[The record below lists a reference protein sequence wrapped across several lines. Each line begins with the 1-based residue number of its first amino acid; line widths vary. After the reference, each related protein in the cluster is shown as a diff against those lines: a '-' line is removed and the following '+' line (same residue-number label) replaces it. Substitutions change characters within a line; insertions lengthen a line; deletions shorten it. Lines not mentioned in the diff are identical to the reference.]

1 MAIVHVNKTVAST
14 ATLLTTIETI
24 TEYVAVSVQNNDTAS
39 IFIGDSTIATS
50 GANKGHV
57 VAAGTT
63 YQIWLHA
70 SDALYAIS
78 AAGTA
83 ANAVSVLYSQV

>member
-1 MAIVHVNKTVAST
+1 MAIVHVNKTVAAT
-14 ATLLTTIETI
+14 ATLLTTLNTV
-24 TEYVAVSVQNNDTAS
+24 TEYTAVSIQNNDSAS
-39 IFIGDSTIATS
+39 IFIGDATVTTT

-57 VAAGTT
+57 VAAGAT
-63 YQIWLHA
+63 YQLWLRA
-70 SDALYAIS
+70 SDAVYAIS

>member
-1 MAIVHVNKTVAST
+1 MAIVHVNKTVAT
-14 ATLLTTIETI
+14 TPTVLTTLDSI
-24 TEYVAVSVQNNDTAS
+24 TEYTAISIQNNDSAS
-39 IFIGDSTIATS
+39 IFIGDSSLSAS

-57 VAAGTT
+57 IAAATT
-63 YQIWLHA
+63 YQLWVRANDTI
-70 SDALYAIS
+70 YAIS

>member
-1 MAIVHVNKTVAST
+1 MAIVHVNKTVATTPT
-14 ATLLTTIETI
+14 ALTTLNSI
-24 TEYVAVSVQNNDTAS
+24 TEYTAISIQNNDSAS
-39 IFIGDSTIATS
+39 IFIGDSSISTS

-57 VAAGTT
+57 VAAGAT
-63 YQIWLHA
+63 YQLWVRA
-70 SDALYAIS
+70 NDTVYAIS